1 MYSKHKIKI
10 KFINILSEPV
20 KNYKKERKYIN
31 NKKNIKKKQ

>member
-20 KNYKKERKYIN
+20 KNYKKERKKVY
-31 NKKNIKKKQ
+31 KQ

>member
-10 KFINILSEPV
+10 KFANILLEPV

-31 NKKNIKKKQ
+31 NKKNIKKK